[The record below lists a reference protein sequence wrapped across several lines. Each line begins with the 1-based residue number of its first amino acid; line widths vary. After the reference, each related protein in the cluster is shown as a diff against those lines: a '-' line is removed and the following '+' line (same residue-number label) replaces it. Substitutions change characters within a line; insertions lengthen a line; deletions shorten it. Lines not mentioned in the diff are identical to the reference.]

1 MIMNFLTRV
10 LGLELRSTRSVHIV
24 PNESS
29 PDIYTSA
36 WSRTHC
42 KAQAEFKLTTLPLWS
57 SESWHHGHEAPHGA
71 EISLLG
77 QGLSSN
83 KVRLCC
89 VCIMG
94 TVNNQEKKCSSGT
107 ECSVL
112 VHIGNQQ
119 ERQARTFVQ

>member
-83 KVRLCC
+83 KVRLCYGI
-89 VCIMG
+89 VCIVG
-94 TVNNQEKKCSSGT
+94 TVNNQEKKCSQ
-107 ECSVL
+107 ELSVQCWS
-112 VHIGNQQ
+112 I
-119 ERQARTFVQ
+119 